1 MANEVAGGA
10 HTLTFEERAVR
21 WKHPEG
27 IEFASA
33 AVQDSYQRR
42 VQMLIDVITLK
53 KPERIP
59 VCPGMGFYPFRYAGI
74 TSQEAL
80 YDYAKLAFAL
90 RKYQTDF
97 SPDSMASGTLYGSGK
112 VLEILDYKLYRWP
125 GHGVSADEP
134 YQCVEDEYMR
144 ADEYTALTNDPSDF
158 FLRKYLPRILG
169 SLAPLSTLSPLTDIL
184 ELPSV
189 GTAMIPFG
197 LPEVQQALRKL
208 LEAGQAALEWIQAC
222 RALEREFIS
231 TMGLTGLMGG
241 FTKAPFDSIGD
252 TLRGT
257 RAVMLDKFR
266 QPKAV
271 LAAAERFVPL
281 AIDAGVQTARNSR
294 SPVVFIPLH
303 KGADSFMST
312 KDFQT
317 FYWPTLKAV
326 IIGLIKEGFIPYM
339 FVEGAYTKRL
349 DVITDPDIPAG
360 RTIWVFDQ
368 TDLRD
373 VKKRFTGWACFGGNV
388 PSSLLIAG
396 TPNQVKEHVKQL
408 IDDVGRDGGYIL
420 STGATVDNAR
430 AENLHA
436 MIDTGK
442 EYGRYR

>member
-1 MANEVAGGA
+1 MGNEVPGVA
-10 HTLTFEERAVR
+10 HALTFEERAAR

-33 AVQDSYQRR
+33 AVQDAYQRR

-53 KPERIP
+53 RPERIP
-59 VCPGMGFYPFRYAGI
+59 VCPGMGFYPFKYAGI

-80 YDYAKLAFAL
+80 YDYGKLAFAL

-97 SPDSMASGTLYGSGK
+97 APDSMAGGTLYGSGK
-112 VLEILDYKLYRWP
+112 ILEILDYKLYRWP
-125 GHGVSADEP
+125 GHGVPADEP
-134 YQCVEDEYMR
+134 YQCVEDEYMH

-169 SLAPLSTLSPLTDIL
+169 SLAPLSKLSPLTDIL

-189 GTAMIPFG
+189 GAAMVPFG
-197 LPEVQQALRKL
+197 LPEVQQALRTL

-241 FTKAPFDSIGD
+241 FTKAPFDAIGD

-317 FYWPTLKAV
+317 FYWPTLKSV

-339 FVEGAYTKRL
+339 FVEGAYAKRL
-349 DVITDPDIPAG
+349 DIITDPDIPTG

-368 TDLRD
+368 TDLRE

-396 TPNQVKEHVKQL
+396 TPDQVKGHVKQL

-420 STGATVDNAR
+420 STGATVDNAK

-442 EYGRYR
+442 EYGVYR